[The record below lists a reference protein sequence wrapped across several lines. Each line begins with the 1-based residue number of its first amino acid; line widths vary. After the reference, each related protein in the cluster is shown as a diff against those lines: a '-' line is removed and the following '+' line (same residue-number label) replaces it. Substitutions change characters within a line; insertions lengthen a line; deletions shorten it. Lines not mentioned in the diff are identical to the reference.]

1 MKIDYFAKTFIV
13 FLMSLGI
20 LSCNQSASKYSRLM
34 EERDSLKLENEIQS
48 KNLNSIVE
56 MIDTINSVL
65 DSITM
70 EEGMLF
76 LAPTKE
82 VKFAKSKTLRDLD
95 RFEHVL
101 RHQQRRIDELDS
113 LLSLNVNNNQSGM
126 RILIANL
133 KLELEKKDVQIAKLR
148 NELSR
153 KDVDIS
159 RLRKE
164 VQEQKETISKQGETI
179 VSQGDKISEQENVIA
194 KQDEMMNNCYILI
207 ASRKEL
213 GEMGITSKKRFLKV
227 SKLLN
232 EKEFDER
239 LFQTVDIRQ
248 CTELSFNA
256 KNPKI
261 LTNMP
266 KSSYNI
272 TKTNKGE
279 YVLSITNVTSFWSVS
294 NFLVIQTD

>member
-272 TKTNKGE
+272 TKTNIA
-279 YVLSITNVTSFWSVS
+279 VR
-294 NFLVIQTD
+294 

>member
-1 MKIDYFAKTFIV
+1 MRIDYFAKTFIV

-20 LSCNQSASKYSRLM
+20 LSCDQQHQKYSRLM
-34 EERDSLKLENEIQS
+34 EERDSLKLENEIQA
-48 KNLNSIVE
+48 KNLNSIAE

-76 LAPTKE
+76 LTSTKE
-82 VKFAKSKTLRDLD
+82 VKYAKSKTLRDLD

-101 RHQQRRIDELDS
+101 RHQQKRIDELDS
-113 LLSLNVNNNQSGM
+113 LLSLNVSNNQSGM

-133 KLELEKKDVQIAKLR
+133 RLELEKKDVQIAKLR

-153 KDVDIS
+153 RDVDIS

-164 VQEQKETISKQGETI
+164 VQEQKETISKQEETI
-179 VSQGDKISEQENVIA
+179 VSQGDKINEQENVIA

-207 ASRKEL
+207 GSRREL
-213 GEMGITSKKRFLKV
+213 NEMGITSKKRILKE

-232 EKEFDER
+232 EREFDER
-239 LFQTVDIRQ
+239 YFQAVDIRQ

-266 KSSYNI
+266 KSSYYM

-279 YVLSITNVTSFWSVS
+279 YVLSITNVTSFWSIS
-294 NFLVIQTD
+294 NYLVIQTD

>member
-279 YVLSITNVTSFWSVS
+279 YVLAITNVTSFWSVS

>member
-1 MKIDYFAKTFIV
+1 MSKYPFMVIV
-13 FLMSLGI
+13 I
-20 LSCNQSASKYSRLM
+20 LVFTTICLTSCNQSANKYSRLVQ
-34 EERDSLKLENEIQS
+34 ERDSLKLENEMQA
-48 KNLNSIVE
+48 KNLNSILE

-65 DSITM
+65 DSITL
-70 EEGMLF
+70 EERMLF

-82 VKFAKSKTLRDLD
+82 VKYAKSKTLRDLD

-101 RHQQRRIDELDS
+101 RHQQRRIEELDS
-113 LLSLNVNNNQSGM
+113 LLSLDTHDNQSGM

-164 VQEQKETISKQGETI
+164 VREQKETITRQEETI

-194 KQDEMMNNCYILI
+194 RQDEMMNNGYILI
-207 ASRKEL
+207 ASKKEL
-213 GEMGITSKKRFLKV
+213 GEMGITSKKRSLKE

-232 EKEFDER
+232 DKEFDER
-239 LFQTVDIRQ
+239 YFQAVDIRQ

-261 LTNMP
+261 LTSMP
-266 KSSYNI
+266 KSSYII

-279 YVLSITNVTSFWSVS
+279 YVLSITNVTSFWSMS
-294 NFLVIQTD
+294 NYLVIQTD

>member
-82 VKFAKSKTLRDLD
+82 VKFAKSKTLRDLN

>member
-179 VSQGDKISEQENVIA
+179 VSQGDKISEHENVIA

-248 CTELSFNA
+248 CTQLSFNA

>member
-82 VKFAKSKTLRDLD
+82 VKFAKSKTLRDLN

-179 VSQGDKISEQENVIA
+179 VSQEDKISEQENVIA

>member
-1 MKIDYFAKTFIV
+1 MNIDYIIRTLPAIV
-13 FLMSLGI
+13 MLTGIMS
-20 LSCNQSASKYSRLM
+20 CDQSASKYSRLTQ
-34 EERDSLKLENEIQS
+34 ERDSLKTENEIQA
-48 KNLNSIVE
+48 KNLNSIAG

-65 DSITM
+65 DSIAI

-76 LAPTKE
+76 LSPTKE
-82 VKFAKSKTLRDLD
+82 IKYAKSKTLRDLD
-95 RFEHVL
+95 RFENVL

-133 KLELEKKDVQIAKLR
+133 KLELEKKDVQITKLR
-148 NELSR
+148 NELSK

-164 VQEQKETISKQGETI
+164 VQEQKETISTQEETI
-179 VSQGDKISEQENVIA
+179 VSQGDKISEQKNVIA

>member
-113 LLSLNVNNNQSGM
+113 LLLLNVNNNQSGM